1 MTVYRM
7 RLGMKVTYAPG
18 LPIGAMGLCVET
30 LTNILASRKSYL
42 HLRDGSL
49 GARVGPE
56 SRERGLCALDHE
68 HGGMRGVQPSREKSS
83 YSLLDILVGL
93 ASWEVRSALECRRRG
108 EDVRAVNESVRVVS
122 ELSHSTEDEL
132 EPVL

>member
-1 MTVYRM
+1 MERNHIRARLANWCDWTVWQRIS
-7 RLGMKVTYAPG
+7 KD
-18 LPIGAMGLCVET
+18 CS
-30 LTNILASRKSYL
+30 SRELYL
-42 HLRDGSL
+42 HLGNGSL

-56 SRERGLCALDHE
+56 SREGGLCALDHE